1 MKRATIAT
9 KFLSTMKRTISILSL
24 TLGLFVSTLAF
35 TACGSDDDVVD
46 NGETSSS
53 KHIVKIIEEEDGAIY
68 ETIYSYDSQGRVV
81 KVVGTESSASSN
93 SYSERTYQY
102 GESVII
108 SKEVDGLWSESHSY
122 TLENGR
128 IVKDVEKQTYEG
140 RNNSTITTLYS
151 YDSNGYLTTISE
163 SGSSIDSNTKQIE
176 WTNGNLTSMEGR
188 EFKYTNIPWNK
199 GIFFYYKGSNMDS
212 CLWPSGYWGNTP
224 KNMPSQDINKNW
236 TYNYETSDG
245 LVTKVSITNNK
256 TGEKAISTIV
266 WE

>member
-1 MKRATIAT
+1 MKDR
-9 KFLSTMKRTISILSL
+9 LSILSL
-24 TLGLFVSTLAF
+24 TLGWLVSMFAF

-128 IVKDVEKQTYEG
+128 IVKDVEKQ
-140 RNNSTITTLYS
+140 NNSTETSLYS
-151 YDSNGYLTTISE
+151 YDNNGYLTSISV
-163 SGSSIDSNTKQIE
+163 SGTNTDSNTKRIE
-176 WTNGNLTSMEGR
+176 WTNGNLTSIEGR

-199 GIFFYYKGSNMDS
+199 GIFFHYKGSNMDS
-212 CLWPSGYWGNTP
+212 YLWPGGYWGNTP
-224 KNMPSQDINKNW
+224 KYMPSQDIYKNW
-236 TYNYETSDG
+236 TYNYEVSDG
-245 LVTKVSITNNK
+245 LVTKVVITNNE
-256 TGEKAISTIV
+256 TGEKSISTIV